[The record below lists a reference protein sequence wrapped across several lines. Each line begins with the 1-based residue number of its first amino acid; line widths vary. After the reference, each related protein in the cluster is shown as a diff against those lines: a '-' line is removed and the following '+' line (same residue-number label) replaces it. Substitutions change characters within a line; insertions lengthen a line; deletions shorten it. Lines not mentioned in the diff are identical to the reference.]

1 MTAKVEI
8 QLSEDDMKRLNVVAA
23 HQGNDA
29 ETVVWLALRLYLS
42 RFDQLINDNEE
53 KAGELKNG

>member
-29 ETVVWLALRLYLS
+29 NTVAWLALRLYLS
-42 RFDQLINDNEE
+42 LFNDLLVDDAESD
-53 KAGELKNG
+53 